1 MTAFYYPTSFVEQ
14 PMKTDTTARR
24 YQDGSYLAHNP
35 DWDRSDSL
43 WKALLVKAILKE
55 SKLSPLRIC
64 EVGCGAGEIL
74 VHLRKSFPDAI
85 LTGFDISTDASRFW
99 KNHEGQGIQYYCAD
113 FLTLNQEQYDCI
125 LLLDVIEHL
134 TNPFAFLEAIR
145 VRAKFFVFH
154 FPLDLSASS
163 VLRESPLLT
172 QRKTVGHIHYFT
184 KELALAL
191 LRESGLDVMHWRYT
205 NASLSGPSRTLKT
218 RLASLPRRLA
228 YAINKDL
235 GVRLLGGET
244 LMVLA
249 KVAGSSRC

>member
-1 MTAFYYPTSFVEQ
+1 
-14 PMKTDTTARR
+14 MKTDTIERR

-35 DWDRSDSL
+35 DWDRSDSK
-43 WKALLVKAILKE
+43 WKAQHVGTILNE
-55 SKLSPLRIC
+55 ANLSPVRIC

-74 VHLRKSFPDAI
+74 VHLGKSFPDAL

-99 KNHEGQGIQYYCAD
+99 KNHEGQGIQFYCAD
-113 FLTLNQEQYDCI
+113 FLTSVNQQQYDCI

-134 TNPFAFLEAIR
+134 ANPFSFLEAIR
-145 VRAKFFVFH
+145 ERAKFFVFH
-154 FPLDLSASS
+154 FPLDLSAST
-163 VLRESPLLT
+163 VLNEKPLLR

-191 LRESGLDVMHWRYT
+191 LRESGFEVMHWRYT
-205 NASLSGPSRTLKT
+205 NASLSGPSQTFKT

-228 YAINKDL
+228 YLINKDF

-249 KVAGSSRC
+249 KAA